1 MIAND
6 VYQGTEAECK
16 LSIVINA
23 QTIVSALD
31 FAAGGV
37 VAEFI
42 CWRRSMGIILMGGG
56 MLHGFDWT
64 GIGMMNCGLFSAM
77 A

>member
-42 CWRRSMGIILMGGG
+42 GWRSSVGTMAVGRLLLSGLPIL
-56 MLHGFDWT
+56 T
-64 GIGMMNCGLFSAM
+64 AC
-77 A
+77 

>member
-42 CWRRSMGIILMGGG
+42 
-56 MLHGFDWT
+56 
-64 GIGMMNCGLFSAM
+64 
-77 A
+77 